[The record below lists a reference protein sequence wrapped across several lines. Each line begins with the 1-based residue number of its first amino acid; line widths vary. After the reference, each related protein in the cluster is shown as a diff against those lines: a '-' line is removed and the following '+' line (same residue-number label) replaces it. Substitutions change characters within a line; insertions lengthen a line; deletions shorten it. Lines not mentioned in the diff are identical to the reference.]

1 MPLLHS
7 DAALGAF
14 FWRLFG
20 RMDMPRAAPT
30 DHRWARMLRFMVDK
44 NFILERCMQVCG
56 FATAL
61 QCVAVLAVASIEV
74 AKWV

>member
-1 MPLLHS
+1 MPLSHS

-30 DHRWARMLRFMVDK
+30 DHRWARMLRFTVD
-44 NFILERCMQVCG
+44 
-56 FATAL
+56 
-61 QCVAVLAVASIEV
+61 
-74 AKWV
+74 